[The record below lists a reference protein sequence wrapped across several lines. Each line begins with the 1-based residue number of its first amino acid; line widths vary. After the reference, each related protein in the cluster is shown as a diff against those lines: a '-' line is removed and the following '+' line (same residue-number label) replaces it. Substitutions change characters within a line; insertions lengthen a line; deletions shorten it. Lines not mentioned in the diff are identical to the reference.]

1 MLAVSYLDRG
11 PSLQLGEG
19 GGVLFSSHVFAGV
32 IICGAQVWRTQ
43 HCPGSILL
51 LLISVWLHSN

>member
-11 PSLQLGEG
+11 PSLQLGG
-19 GGVLFSSHVFAGV
+19 GWWGVLFSGRVFAGV

-51 LLISVWLHSN
+51 ISVWLHSN

>member
-11 PSLQLGEG
+11 PSLQLGEEG
-19 GGVLFSSHVFAGV
+19 EGCCLAVVCLPVLLFVR
-32 IICGAQVWRTQ
+32 AQVWRTQ

-51 LLISVWLHSN
+51 ISVWLHSN

>member
-19 GGVLFSSHVFAGV
+19 GCGGLFSGRVFAGV

-51 LLISVWLHSN
+51 ISVWLHSN